1 MKRLVVIGAVALAVI
16 STAGPAYATGA
27 AKETRFRNVEPLEP
41 MPKSRSD
48 AAEIAANVPGAAAVL
63 LEALRWQ
70 GRTANQI
77 GLPAQLWC
85 ADFMNFVLR
94 RSGGAGTHSRAARS
108 FLKYGKK
115 LDSPRVG
122 AIAIMYRKGPNNGHV
137 GIVRG
142 TDGQGNPII
151 VSGNHGNKVM
161 VSTYK
166 KERVIGYVMPPDYVL
181 EAIAGAARSNASG
194 TPNTADRLSR

>member
-1 MKRLVVIGAVALAVI
+1 MKRLIAIGAVALAVAATTI
-16 STAGPAYATGA
+16 PAQATGA
-27 AKETRFRNVEPLEP
+27 ARETRFRNVEPLEP
-41 MPKSRSD
+41 LPKSRSD

-63 LEALRWQ
+63 LEALRWR
-70 GRTANQI
+70 GRTASQI

-151 VSGNHGNKVM
+151 VSGNSGNLVRQT
-161 VSTYK
+161 TYP
-166 KERVIGYVMPPDYVL
+166 KERVIGYVMPPVYVL
-181 EAIAGAARSNASG
+181 EAIASAARSNASG
-194 TPNTADRLSR
+194 AASAH

>member
-1 MKRLVVIGAVALAVI
+1 MKRLIAIGAVALAVV
-16 STAGPAYATGA
+16 SAAMPAHATGA
-27 AKETRFRNVEPLEP
+27 VRETRFRNVEPLEP
-41 MPKSRSD
+41 LPKSRSD

-63 LEALRWQ
+63 LEALRWR
-70 GRTANQI
+70 GRTASQI

-142 TDGQGNPII
+142 TDGADNII
-151 VSGNHGNKVM
+151 VISGNHGNKVWE
-161 VSTYK
+161 SKYPK
-166 KERVIGYVMPPDYVL
+166 SRVLGYVIPPELD
-181 EAIAGAARSNASG
+181 
-194 TPNTADRLSR
+194 